1 MQGGAAVLA
10 CPWRSWSCSVECRRT
25 GLFCFSV
32 RNPPPAPLPPRQEQ
46 TSVALLLLQAGKFCG
61 SFGWKWAELQPSS
74 CHLPC
79 NLCSF
84 PDSHLHCQK
93 WASSRLPPAG
103 RAAALPAGQGSP
115 WPRTRCWQLP
125 PLPLPSPCRLHCL
138 VVLCFHPPSCTSS
151 SDYSCS
157 CFTRKQPPLAD
168 GWLGCGGN
176 RESAASPPLGET
188 HRLLM
193 TWHLLT
199 NTRACLFMPLLTL
212 F

>member
-93 WASSRLPPAG
+93 WASSRL
-103 RAAALPAGQGSP
+103 LPAG
-115 WPRTRCWQLP
+115 LP
-125 PLPLPSPCRLHCL
+125 PSQRGRALPGPARGAGSSLPS
-138 VVLCFHPPSCTSS
+138 LCPVPAGCTASS
-151 SDYSCS
+151 S
-157 CFTRKQPPLAD
+157 FAFILLAVPHPVITAV
-168 GWLGCGGN
+168 
-176 RESAASPPLGET
+176 RVSPE
-188 HRLLM
+188 
-193 TWHLLT
+193 
-199 NTRACLFMPLLTL
+199 NTRLWLTAGWGAEGTGSL
-212 F
+212 QPAHPWVKRTDF